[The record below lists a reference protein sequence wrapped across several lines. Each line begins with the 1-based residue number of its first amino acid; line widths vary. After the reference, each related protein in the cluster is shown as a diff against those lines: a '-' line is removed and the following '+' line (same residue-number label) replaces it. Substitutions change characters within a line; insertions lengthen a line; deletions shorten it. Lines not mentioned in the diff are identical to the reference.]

1 MTALQT
7 VLFISNHGDVRGG
20 GEISL
25 LGLLDGLRRSS
36 SWRPLLVVPEE
47 GTVAV
52 KSRAMD
58 IPTYVIPMP
67 TLRKDN
73 AGWWTAHI
81 LQLARLIQ
89 DDRRPARS
97 CQWNQGHDVWRGRRQ
112 IGTLPGGLAC
122 PRDEFRWASRSRPP
136 LDGHQSDRQFTGRST
151 QV

>member
-67 TLRKDN
+67 TLRKM
-73 AGWWTAHI
+73 T
-81 LQLARLIQ
+81 
-89 DDRRPARS
+89 
-97 CQWNQGHDVWRGRRQ
+97 
-112 IGTLPGGLAC
+112 PGGL
-122 PRDEFRWASRSRPP
+122 RIFYSWHGSSRPP
-136 LDGHQSDRQFTGRST
+136 VPSSFMPMEPGP
-151 QV
+151 

>member
-1 MTALQT
+1 MTAPQT
-7 VLFISNHGDVRGG
+7 VLFVSNHGDIRGG

-25 LGLLDGLRRSS
+25 LGLLDGLRRSP
-36 SWRPLLVVPEE
+36 SWRPVLVVPEE
-47 GTVAV
+47 GVVAV
-52 KSRAMD
+52 RESYGRRSHLCGPHAD
-58 IPTYVIPMP
+58 TQN
-67 TLRKDN
+67 DN
-73 AGWWTAHI
+73 AGCAAPHSTAGAAHT
-81 LQLARLIQ
+81 

-97 CQWNQGHDVWRGRRQ
+97 CQWNQGHDVWRDRRQ